1 MALAWWRPPVDVEA
15 LAQLVGD
22 SSTSLLPCAHQRVA
36 CRVSL
41 SLVASPPA
49 FQAILDRTRSAMNVN
64 RRVRQP

>member
-22 SSTSLLPCAHQRVA
+22 SSTSLLPCAHQGVA

-41 SLVASPPA
+41 SLVASSP
-49 FQAILDRTRSAMNVN
+49 QRY
-64 RRVRQP
+64 RRYWTVHAPQ